1 MIELDPSLIN
11 DFVAEAGE
19 HLEEMEATLLRL
31 AGDPANREL
40 LNAIFRPVHT
50 IKGAAR
56 GVGAFQ
62 LGDACE
68 RAEAAGPGA
77 LDLVKDA
84 LDAALADVAAYAHER
99 ALQSLRTPRS

>member
-50 IKGAAR
+50 IKGASQFMGLAR
-56 GVGAFQ
+56 I
-62 LGDACE
+62 
-68 RAEAAGPGA
+68 AALSHKLEDL
-77 LDLVKDA
+77 LDL
-84 LDAALADVAAYAHER
+84 
-99 ALQSLRTPRS
+99 LQLLQV